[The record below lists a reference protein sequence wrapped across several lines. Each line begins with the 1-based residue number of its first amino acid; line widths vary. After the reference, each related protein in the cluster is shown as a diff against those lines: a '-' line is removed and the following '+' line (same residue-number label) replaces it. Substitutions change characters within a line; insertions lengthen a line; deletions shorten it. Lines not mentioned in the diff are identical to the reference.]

1 MANLLDAQAAHES
14 IWHLWPAVMA
24 HSNMVMHSCGWLEG
38 GLTASFEKFV
48 MDAESLGDVAR
59 FFGAEVGR
67 EQVVW
72 GVEMGRWG
80 DGEMG
85 LERANRLWKGLLERY
100 APPPMDVAL
109 RDALGDFVARRTSEL
124 QGANLYEYE

>member
-1 MANLLDAQAAHES
+1 
-14 IWHLWPAVMA
+14 MA

-59 FFGAEVGR
+59 FFGAEVGK

-72 GVEMGRWG
+72 GVEMGRLG

-109 RDALGDFVARRTSEL
+109 RDTLGDFVARRTSEL
-124 QGANLYEYE
+124 GSEPV